1 MSFTLQLGQKAPE
14 FNLISTSKEKVSISS
29 FDSKFLV
36 IFFTCNHCPYVTG
49 SDEVTRQTAN
59 KFRDKDVSFIAINS
73 NSANTYQEDSFE
85 NMVLRMEE
93 YNFPW
98 VYLHDADQEIALK
111 YGALKTP
118 HFYVFNEQRE
128 LIYTGRGVD
137 SPLDANKI
145 KINNLELVLDEL
157 TSNTLIS
164 IPITNPIGCSVK
176 WEGKDS
182 HWMPPEACDLV

>member
-14 FNLISTSKEKVSISS
+14 FNLISTSNENVSISS

-73 NSANTYQEDSFE
+73 NSVNTYQEDSFE

-182 HWMPPEACDLV
+182 HWMPPEACDLI

>member
-14 FNLISTSKEKVSISS
+14 FNLISTSKEKVSITS

-59 KFRDKDVSFIAINS
+59 KFKDKDVSFIAINS

-182 HWMPPEACDLV
+182 HWMPPEACDLI